1 LLNKRFNLE
10 GAAMRKGTGAVENK
24 EAGPASSREDLVPRP
39 QSGTRARVTPDAFVP
54 AGPPK
59 PLQIADDIAA
69 IAAESAAAVEI
80 YTDDPTCVNEPLIPV
95 DDAPPVGP
103 RPFLDSDPDSTRA
116 YEELPTR
123 VFVRGE
129 SERPPI
135 SEMRKSQA
143 DTRIEPPSSSAVRPT
158 NPLPLVQPPPLANN
172 DVTRAVPQPSVQ
184 VEAAV
189 IVPPIPSPVPPPLAD
204 PLAVDRA
211 LLRAISAPA
220 PMMVPIVAVRPAP
233 PNKRM
238 LAIVALFT
246 TLGMLWV
253 LAVSAMILS
262 IIIH

>member
-1 LLNKRFNLE
+1 
-10 GAAMRKGTGAVENK
+10 MRKGTGAVEDR
-24 EAGPASSREDLVPRP
+24 EPGPASSAGDLSQRP
-39 QSGTRARVTPDAFVP
+39 KSGTRARVTPDAAPV
-54 AGPPK
+54 GPPK
-59 PLQIADDIAA
+59 PLQIADDIAE
-69 IAAESAAAVEI
+69 IAAENAASVEI
-80 YTDDPTCVNEPLIPV
+80 FTDDPTCVSEPLIPV
-95 DDAPPVGP
+95 DDPPVGP
-103 RPFLDSDPDSTRA
+103 RPFIDDDPDSTRA

-123 VFVRGE
+123 VFHRAE

-143 DTRIEPPSSSAVRPT
+143 DTRIEPPSSSAVRST
-158 NPLPLVQPPPLANN
+158 GPLPLVQAPPLGDN
-172 DVTRAVPQPSVQ
+172 DATRAVPLPSVQ
-184 VEAAV
+184 VEAALV
-189 IVPPIPSPVPPPLAD
+189 ASPSPIPSPVPPPIAD

-211 LLRAISAPA
+211 LLRAISSPA
-220 PMMVPIVAVRPAP
+220 PMIVPLVAVRPAP